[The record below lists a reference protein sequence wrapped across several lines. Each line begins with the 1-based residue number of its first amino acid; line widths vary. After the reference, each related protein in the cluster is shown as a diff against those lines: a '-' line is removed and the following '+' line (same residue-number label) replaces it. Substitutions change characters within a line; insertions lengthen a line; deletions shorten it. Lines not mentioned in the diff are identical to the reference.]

1 MGVNSHASG
10 DSVWYESSGCA
21 LLPFSQSEAK
31 GGADNWYSGVEEAG
45 RIGGKRDSIW
55 SLQTRLC

>member
-10 DSVWYESSGCA
+10 DSVWYESSGCT
-21 LLPFSQSEAK
+21 LLRCPQPEAK

-45 RIGGKRDSIW
+45 RIEGERDSIW